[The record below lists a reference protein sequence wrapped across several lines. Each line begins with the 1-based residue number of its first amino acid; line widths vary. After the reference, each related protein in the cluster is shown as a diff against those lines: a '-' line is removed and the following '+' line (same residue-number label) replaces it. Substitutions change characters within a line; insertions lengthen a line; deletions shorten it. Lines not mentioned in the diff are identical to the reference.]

1 MYHQGMNVIWDP
13 EKARTNLRKHKIRF
27 SDAEPVFFDPMALT
41 REDDDSEGEQRFV
54 SIGLDALS
62 RILVVAYT
70 YRGEDIRLISARRA
84 TSTERKPYE
93 KGI

>member
-1 MYHQGMNVIWDP
+1 MYHETMNVIWDP
-13 EKARTNLRKHKIRF
+13 EKAKTNLRRHKIRF
-27 SDAEPVFFDPMALT
+27 SDAEPLFFDPMALT

-84 TSTERKPYE
+84 TSTERKHYE